1 LMLAFRI
8 VSNGELIFM
17 KLQAGACN
25 NIKAEAQPQL
35 NEAQI
40 STLFTQFLQILPR
53 LLISQF

>member
-1 LMLAFRI
+1 
-8 VSNGELIFM
+8 M